1 MTFIPEWVSFQSS
14 YCIDMIKLTGS
25 ASSEVLACV
34 VLLCARSDTHALL
47 DPNYKEQQLMISL
60 KFSISLGV
68 RWANPSPC
76 SRVFTSAASVD
87 CSALSYLFSSAIAPI
102 SCSQKLLQNVA
113 KNLKTVKTEKKQ
125 NKTKQKEK
133 KNTIFWNLKTID
145 PSNFEVN
152 QIEGAKIIFKRAFQA
167 SSVPTVTVVGVVPPV
182 ARNIPE
188 KLSP

>member
-1 MTFIPEWVSFQSS
+1 MSFLPEISS

-47 DPNYKEQQLMISL
+47 ARKYKEQQQLMISL
-60 KFSISLGV
+60 KFWISLGF
-68 RWANPSPC
+68 RWPKSQSMLP
-76 SRVFTSAASVD
+76 VFSSAASVD
-87 CSALSYLFSSAIAPI
+87 CSARSYLFSFAIA
-102 SCSQKLLQNVA
+102 QLAVH
-113 KNLKTVKTEKKQ
+113 KNCFKMWQKKQ

-152 QIEGAKIIFKRAFQA
+152 QIEAAKIIFKRAFQA
-167 SSVPTVTVVGVVPPV
+167 SSVSIVTVVGVVCTV
-182 ARNIPE
+182 AICNNHRT
-188 KLSP
+188 L